1 MKKSNIIVFCTL
13 FAFVC
18 VLGDIGSAKLK
29 NPLKKIDN
37 PFDKKDKKKDKKQ
50 EEKTKPA
57 VQPKITAAERAEIEN
72 LKKQLKTLKT
82 EAALAAAKPTKTDV
96 KELSEPKTESVEKKI
111 ENGVP
116 VTYVT
121 TTQRFKASAAFD
133 QQILLNPSADV
144 IYPGSVLFAHTIEDG
159 SYKEIYNGEKRPIGI
174 SYDLTGVTQGSNKTV
189 GMVSGTIV
197 PTKSNFVKFHNT
209 IMSQDIAGKSSDY
222 SYEESTVTDE
232 SEFGVKFN
240 FGVGYSTPAIE
251 TKVKAGFDFKKS
263 TKKYKH
269 MIKFMETFY
278 TVNVDQG
285 QDTFIYKN
293 FNIADFDGYRPVYV
307 SSIAYGRLAYLTI
320 ESDED
325 LQTVKATIEAAVD
338 VKVSGNTYEGDFETN
353 YNTFKKNNKIN
364 ITVIGGSVVSTTLDG
379 FLDMLKNDSF
389 SPRNPGK
396 IVAYKLRF
404 VDDNTVANTIYNS
417 EYTVRQTTAMQ
428 GDGVEVS
435 FTLTE
440 IGITAKDGNGKNL
453 ELYGSCDI
461 SLNDKKSSLWNRTRK
476 DQWKTTSPSTHN
488 MNTPIKFSLPND
500 QVQFNA
506 EVYLREADGGSG
518 GGDDYFTNLMG
529 STKEVMSKAYQL
541 SNYKDGDLLELKVYQ
556 MKGGKTALPNEWVK
570 FNVRINKK
578 YKHANVAGAEDS
590 SDKVDLASLP
600 FQPTK
605 NISIDFTAV
614 SGGSAL
620 GAVPMGG
627 FAGTKGQSKALELI
641 NFELKKGNIGFEYM
655 GHIQDVG
662 DTAWT
667 SFTGGKG
674 SLGRFGKR
682 MEGVAFRLTP
692 EFAAK
697 YDIYYRGHIQ
707 NIGDTQWYKNGEYCG
722 TRGKSLRIEG
732 LQFIIV
738 DK

>member
-1 MKKSNIIVFCTL
+1 MKKK
-13 FAFVC
+13 FAVALCLLLVSIFSI
-18 VLGDIGSAKLK
+18 DSDAQLK
-29 NPLKKIDN
+29 GLKKA
-37 PFDKKDKKKDKKQ
+37 KDKAL
-50 EEKTKPA
+50 EKTGIKDEKKKKKPA
-57 VQPKITAAERAEIEN
+57 ANPKLTAAERAQIEE
-72 LKKQLKTLKT
+72 LKKQLKDLKT
-82 EAALAAAKPTKTDV
+82 VSVLKASKAEETV
-96 KELSEPKTESVEKKI
+96 IKEQSEPKTESVKQEI
-111 ENGVP
+111 ENGIP

-133 QQILLNPSADV
+133 QQILLNPSSDV

-159 SYKEIYNGEKRPIGI
+159 SYKEIYNGEKRPIGV
-174 SYDLTGVTQGSNKTV
+174 SYDLTGVKQASGETV
-189 GMVSGTIV
+189 GVVSGTII
-197 PTKSNFVKFHNT
+197 PTRSNFVKLHNS
-209 IMSQDIAGKSSDY
+209 IMSQNITGKSSTY
-222 SYEESTVTDE
+222 SFEETTVTDE

-240 FGVGYSTPAIE
+240 LGVGYSSPAIE

-278 TVNVDQG
+278 TVDVDQG
-285 QDTFIYKN
+285 GETFLYKS
-293 FNIADFDGYRPVYV
+293 FNVADFNGYRPVYV
-307 SSIAYGRLAYLTI
+307 ASIAYGRLAYLTI

-325 LQTVKATIEAAVD
+325 LQTVKATIDAAVD
-338 VKVSGNTYEGDFETN
+338 AKVSGTTYEGDFETE

-379 FLDMLKNDSF
+379 FMDMLKNDSF
-389 SPRNPGK
+389 SVRNPGK

-404 VDDNTVANTIYNS
+404 VDDNTIANTIYNS
-417 EYTVRQTTAMQ
+417 EYTVRQTTPMK
-428 GDGVEVS
+428 GDGVDVT
-435 FTLTE
+435 FTLT
-440 IGITAKDGNGKNL
+440 GIEVTAKDGNGKSL

-461 SLNDKKSSLWNRTRK
+461 SLGDKKRNLWNKTRK
-476 DQWKTTSPSTHN
+476 GQWKTTSPSTHN
-488 MNTPIKFSLPND
+488 MNTSVTYSIPND
-500 QVQFNA
+500 QVQFDAN
-506 EVYLREADGGSG
+506 VYMREADGGSG

-529 STKEVMSKAYQL
+529 SNKEIMSKAYQL

-556 MKGGKTALPNEWVK
+556 MKGGRTVLPNEWVK
-570 FNVRINKK
+570 FTVRINKK
-578 YKHANVAGAEDS
+578 YKHANVAGAEDFIEP
-590 SDKVDLASLP
+590 VHIPGLP

-605 NISIDFTAV
+605 NVGINFTAV
-614 SGGSAL
+614 SGGTAL
-620 GAVPMGG
+620 TTVPMGMYV
-627 FAGTKGQSKALELI
+627 GTKGQSKALEMI
-641 NFELKKGNIGFEYM
+641 NFELKKGTIGFEYM

-662 DTAWT
+662 DTSWT

-692 EFAAK
+692 EFASK

-738 DK
+738 EK